1 MQRKSTLIN
10 LRLYVIAAAV
20 FVFNAFVLQSCGGD
34 DPEPQPKSQIE
45 LFAGASLK
53 VWGIEKLYVNDTII
67 QLTSEQLRYTKTY
80 KRDNSYADS
89 DGMQGTWLLDAGGAT
104 LREDISIGGQ
114 GSLTYKIESL
124 TESSMRLRLISDA
137 GQTLNTLY
145 HFSAK

>member
-1 MQRKSTLIN
+1 VHRKSTLIN

-20 FVFNAFVLQSCGGD
+20 FVLNAFVLQSCGGD

-104 LREDISIGGQ
+104 LRDDSSIGGQ
-114 GSLTYKIESL
+114 ASRTSRRKPLTQS
-124 TESSMRLRLISDA
+124 TMRLTLISGA
-137 GQTLNTLY
+137 ARTLPTIY